1 MTHVYIFDYSTA
13 SIYHAEIDDFELI
26 VPENFGLQSSQC
38 SFMYSDRELSIEE
51 ISKIETNETDK
62 NS

>member
-26 VPENFGLQSSQC
+26 VPEILVLIVLIVVLCIQ
-38 SFMYSDRELSIEE
+38 IEYLV
-51 ISKIETNETDK
+51 
-62 NS
+62 